1 MMIHPICP
9 DRVRKIKG
17 SFAFIEHRFL
27 HGGFWSELDR
37 PSLLLYVFLVLV
49 SDRNG
54 ISYYTYDKI
63 CTLLKTTLDDY
74 IEARNDLIEKDLI
87 AFDGRRFQVLSLPEK
102 PRESRSRPENN
113 RRDKQMRDPV
123 ILKNLF
129 RDIFEK
135 DGEQ

>member
-1 MMIHPICP
+1 MIYPICP

-27 HGGFWSELDR
+27 HGGFWSELDQV
-37 PSLLLYVFLVLV
+37 SLLLYLFLVLV

-54 ISYYTYDKI
+54 LSYYTYDKI
-63 CTLLKTTLDDY
+63 CTLLKTTLEDY

-87 AFDGRRFQVLSLPEK
+87 AFDCRLFQVLSLPEK
-102 PRESRSRPENN
+102 PQEIHYRPKNN
-113 RRDKQMRDPV
+113 RRDMQRQAPV
-123 ILKNLF
+123 IIKNLF
-129 RDIFEK
+129 REIFEK